1 MINPDI
7 ISQLKK
13 TKSYIIKNVKTKPK
27 LAVITGSGLSEIK
40 NLIKNQKTIAY
51 SKIPYFKQT
60 TIAGHKGELV
70 FGKIDNTDVVL
81 LNGRFHYYEG
91 NTMQDI
97 TYPVRVLKELGIN
110 TIIIT
115 CAVGAIN
122 KKYSVG
128 DIVVI
133 KDHIN
138 FMVDNPLIGKH
149 FEYFGERFPDISNV
163 YDTNLINKIKK
174 IAGANKIKLQTGVY
188 FAVKGPSYE
197 TASEISVFR
206 NLGADVVGMSLVP
219 EVIVAGQ
226 MKMKVLAL
234 AYVSN
239 KTAGCVSKKSITHK
253 EVLDIGKKTG
263 VKMANLIKNIIKDI
277 W

>member
-1 MINPDI
+1 MKNSDI

-13 TKSYIIKNVKTKPK
+13 TKSYILKNIKTKPK
-27 LAVITGSGLSEIK
+27 IAIITGSGLSDIK
-40 NLIKNQKTIAY
+40 DLIKNQKIIAY

-70 FGKIDNTDVVL
+70 VGKIDNTDVVL

-91 NTMQDI
+91 HTMQDI
-97 TYPVRVLKELGIN
+97 TYPVRLLKELGIN

-128 DIVVI
+128 DIVAI

-149 FEYFGERFPDISNV
+149 FKCFGERFPDISNV

-174 IAGANKIKLQTGVY
+174 IAKSNKIKLQTSVY

-197 TASEISVFR
+197 TASEISVFGS
-206 NLGADVVGMSLVP
+206 LGADVVGMSLVP

-234 AYVSN
+234 AYISN
-239 KTAGCVSKKSITHK
+239 KTGNTSKKSITHE
-253 EVLDIGKKTG
+253 EVLAVGRKTG
-263 VKMANLIKNIIKDI
+263 IKMANLIKNIIREI
-277 W
+277 R

>member
-1 MINPDI
+1 MKSPDI

-13 TKSYIIKNVKTKPK
+13 TKSYIFKNIKTKPK
-27 LAVITGSGLSEIK
+27 VAVLTGSGLSDIK
-40 NLIKNQKTIAY
+40 DLIKNQKTISY
-51 SKIPYFKQT
+51 SKIPYFRQT
-60 TIAGHKGELV
+60 TVAGHKGELV
-70 FGKIDNTDVVL
+70 FGKIDNTDVIL

-128 DIVVI
+128 DIVAI

-149 FEYFGERFPDISNV
+149 FEVFGDRFPDISNV
-163 YDTNLINKIKK
+163 YDTNLINQIKK
-174 IAGANKIKLQTGVY
+174 TAASNKIKLHTGVY

-226 MKMKVLAL
+226 MNMKVLAL
-234 AYVSN
+234 TYVAN
-239 KTAGCVSKKSITHK
+239 KATGISKQKITHE
-253 EVLDIGKKTG
+253 EVLNIGKKTG
-263 VKMANLIKNIIKDI
+263 IKIAKLIKAVIKDI
-277 W
+277 P